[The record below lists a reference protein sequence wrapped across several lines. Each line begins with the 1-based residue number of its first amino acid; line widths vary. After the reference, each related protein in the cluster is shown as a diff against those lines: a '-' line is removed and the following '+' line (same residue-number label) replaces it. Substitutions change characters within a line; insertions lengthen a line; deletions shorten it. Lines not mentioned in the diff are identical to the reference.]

1 MTKTVRIYGV
11 DVEFTDKAPTVDG
24 VYYALI
30 ESGWHISI
38 IEGGLTSG
46 MEAPSSKSWL
56 WSAPLIPSD
65 RVTKAYNFLEE
76 IVSCQFYQRTCRGG
90 EMERLMNQ
98 AIEAL
103 GGNQ

>member
-1 MTKTVRIYGV
+1 MKTVRIYGV

-24 VYYALI
+24 VSDALI
-30 ESGWHISI
+30 ESEWHISI

-46 MEAPSSKSWL
+46 MESPLSKSWL

-76 IVSCQFYQRTCRGG
+76 IVSSPFFQRSCRGG

-103 GGNQ
+103 KGNQ